1 MICRYW
7 WAQQDNEK
15 RMHWISWQT
24 LASRKDKGGL
34 GYRDLHIFNL
44 AMLARQGWRLLIQP
58 DTLCAR
64 VMQAKYYPDDRLLKT
79 KVKDGISYIW
89 RSILKGLELLK
100 EGLIWRIEDGSSVNI
115 REDLWI
121 SREVKPEVITQ
132 RNGSILTKVAD
143 LLNPGTGNWDT
154 H

>member
-1 MICRYW
+1 
-7 WAQQDNEK
+7 
-15 RMHWISWQT
+15 
-24 LASRKDKGGL
+24 
-34 GYRDLHIFNL
+34 
-44 AMLARQGWRLLIQP
+44 MLARQGWRLLTQP
-58 DTLCAR
+58 GTLCAR
-64 VMQAKYYPDDRLLKT
+64 VMQAKYYPDGRLLKK

>member
-1 MICRYW
+1 MTRSKPRIKY
-7 WAQQDNEK
+7 
-15 RMHWISWQT
+15 I
-24 LASRKDKGGL
+24 GL
-34 GYRDLHIFNL
+34 DWRSGIYMLFDL
-44 AMLARQGWRLLIQP
+44 AMLARQGWRLLTQP

-64 VMQAKYYPDDRLLKT
+64 VMQAKYYPDGRLLKT
-79 KVKDGISYIW
+79 EAKDGISYTW
-89 RSILKGLELLK
+89 RSILKGVELLK
-100 EGLIWRIEDGSSVNI
+100 EGLIWRIEDGSSINI

>member
-1 MICRYW
+1 MV
-7 WAQQDNEK
+7 
-15 RMHWISWQT
+15 
-24 LASRKDKGGL
+24 
-34 GYRDLHIFNL
+34 
-44 AMLARQGWRLLIQP
+44 ARQGWRLLTQP
-58 DTLCAR
+58 GTLCAR
-64 VMQAKYYPDDRLLKT
+64 VMQAKYYPDGRLLKT

-132 RNGSILTKVAD
+132 RNGSILTKLAD

-154 H
+154 QLIRGIFCERTHLIDILPLS